1 MIHRRFHRCCRAA
14 TVIEYALIAG
24 IISIAA
30 IVGMSSL
37 GNSIGVSINN
47 AANKMG

>member
-1 MIHRRFHRCCRAA
+1 MIFQRLHRCCRGA
-14 TVIEYALIAG
+14 TAIEYALIAA
-24 IISIAA
+24 IISVAA
-30 IVGMSSL
+30 ISAMGSL